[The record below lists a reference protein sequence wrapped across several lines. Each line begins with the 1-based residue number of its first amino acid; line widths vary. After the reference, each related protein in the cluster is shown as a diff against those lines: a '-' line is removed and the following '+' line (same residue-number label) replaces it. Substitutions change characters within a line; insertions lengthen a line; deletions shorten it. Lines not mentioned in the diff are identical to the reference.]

1 MNRVFFFIFS
11 LLLSFSLLANSTVFV
26 VNDQGVIRSDRVAIN
41 DKNIIKTIG
50 KNQKLQRLTMHYSG
64 WSLVTLDGVNG
75 WILSENLTTESPTL
89 PNNNSNTTAEFYQK
103 MSNNFKIEVAALT
116 QKKSILERENTRL
129 SILVTDL
136 NNKIKALNLNYKVLK
151 NTPEAA
157 SVLKASTNIDNK
169 NPTPK
174 DEHPDNSIVD
184 SLSDNW
190 IYLSIAL
197 LIVLLLAVFSI
208 YNKNKRQHFDLNTIR
223 RH

>member
-50 KNQKLQRLTMHYSG
+50 KNQRLQRLTMHYSG

-75 WILSENLTTESPTL
+75 WILSENLTTESPAL
-89 PNNNSNTTAEFYQK
+89 PNDNSSTTAEFYQK
-103 MSNNFKIEVAALT
+103 MSNNFKSEVAALT
-116 QKKSILERENTRL
+116 QKKSLLERENTRL
-129 SILVTDL
+129 STLVADL
-136 NNKIKALNLNYKVLK
+136 NNKIKALSSNHEALK
-151 NTPEAA
+151 NTPEAT
-157 SVLKASTNIDNK
+157 SVLKISTDIDSK
-169 NPTPK
+169 NLTFK
-174 DEHPDNSIVD
+174 DEYPTSIVD
-184 SLSDNW
+184 GLNDNW
-190 IYLSIAL
+190 IYLSITL
-197 LIVLLLAVFSI
+197 LIALLLAVFSI